1 MLGAMSGVSTEPEPF
16 SLRTRVGRLIEAR
29 VFALRTAADA
39 DAYTAALVTE
49 TKRIPLTVA
58 PVLLADHRPV
68 AIYPRAVADR
78 LIELFL
84 RMNSRLE
91 RVAIIASPTNATMVM
106 QLQRLVREARDDKRK
121 VTYAPAEAASHLR
134 EVLDGTEL
142 ARVQA
147 FLAEWKP
154 S

>member
-1 MLGAMSGVSTEPEPF
+1 MSGVATESEPF
-16 SLRTRVGRLIEAR
+16 SLHTRVGRLIEAR

-39 DAYTAALVTE
+39 DAYTAALVAE
-49 TKRIPLTVA
+49 TKRIPLSVS
-58 PVLLADHRPV
+58 PILLADHRPV
-68 AIYPRAVADR
+68 AIYPQPVAER

-91 RVAIIASPTNATMVM
+91 RVAIIASPSNATMVM
-106 QLQRLVREARDDKRK
+106 QLQRLVREAKDEKRK
-121 VTYAPAEAASHLR
+121 VTYAAAEAAAHLR
-134 EVLDGTEL
+134 GVLDGAEL

-147 FLAEWKP
+147 FLGEWKP